1 MAKIFISY
9 DRAGKDIVE
18 ELVQDL
24 RDEDHDVWF
33 DQHLTGG
40 QKWWNN
46 ILSEIRKCEV
56 FVAALTPDSLES
68 SACQREMKYA
78 NDLQRILLP
87 VRLSDKVSPDS
98 LPLGLSELQWVDYTL
113 RNIAALKSLRRTL
126 KNLPK
131 APPLPDPLPAQPPVP
146 ISYLSQLRAKI
157 DSDSLVRQDQIQL
170 VFELRQQFRQGER
183 AKDIL
188 DLLQRLNKRDDLFA
202 AVSHEIDDLI
212 RDIGREFP
220 ISARLQPS
228 KSELPGRDVANDA
241 SQPQVVPSD
250 EPGLRAL
257 GKGDEPPK
265 PPPSGATAIL
275 PEPPAVSQHIAP
287 PEREPPLRL
296 TGNGAASGEAKPQA
310 QLYSSQIA
318 AGLFIVVG
326 LSLVVILPAIYF
338 YMGSTKK
345 AEQPQ
350 SETSVGSSPSSRELA
365 PSNLPAAA
373 PAPSNLAAA
382 GPSPLAATPPG
393 SEFTECASDCPKM
406 IVIPAGKFLMGA
418 PENETGRS
426 VDEGPRLEVTIAR
439 PFAVSKYE
447 VTFAEWDAC
456 AAASACPHAAH
467 NWGRGQMPVINVSWD
482 DAKQY
487 VGWLSRMTG
496 KEYRLLTE
504 AEWEYAARAGTT
516 TRFYW
521 GDDVGKGN
529 ANCNGCGSQWDNKQ
543 TAPVGS
549 FKPNAFG
556 LYDMAGNVSEWVED
570 VWHADY
576 KGAPTDGSAW
586 IQGGDA
592 SCRVVRGGSWVN
604 DPQYLRAASRACPPS
619 GHRDNNLGF
628 RVGRALTP

>member
-9 DRAGKDIVE
+9 DRASKDIVE

-46 ILSEIRKCEV
+46 ILSEIRKCEI

-146 ISYLSQLRAKI
+146 ISYLSQLREKI
-157 DSDSLVRQDQIQL
+157 ESDSLVRQDQIQL
-170 VFELRQQFRQGER
+170 VFELRQQFRKGER
-183 AKDIL
+183 AKEML
-188 DLLQRLNKRDDLFA
+188 DLLQRLNERDDIFA

-220 ISARLQPS
+220 ISGRLQSS

-250 EPGLRAL
+250 EPELRAP

-310 QLYSSQIA
+310 QLSSQIA

-338 YMGSTKK
+338 YMGSAKK

-350 SETSVGSSPSSRELA
+350 SETSFGLSPPSRELA

-393 SEFTECASDCPKM
+393 SEFTECASACPKM
-406 IVIPAGKFLMGA
+406 IVVPAGKFLMGS
-418 PENETGRS
+418 PENETGR
-426 VDEGPRLEVTIAR
+426 EGPQREVTIAR
-439 PFAVSKYE
+439 PFAASKFE
-447 VTFAEWDAC
+447 VTFAEWNTC
-456 AAASACPHAAH
+456 AAASACPQVEDR
-467 NWGRGQMPVINVSWD
+467 GRRGQMPVIDVSWD
-482 DAKQY
+482 DAKGY
-487 VGWLSRMTG
+487 VGWLSRLTG

-504 AEWEYAARAGTT
+504 AEWEYAARAGTQ
-516 TRFYW
+516 TRYSW
-521 GDDVGKGN
+521 GDEPGKGN
-529 ANCNGCGSQWDNKQ
+529 ANCDGCGSQWDNKQ
-543 TAPVGS
+543 TAPVGQ

-556 LYDMAGNVSEWVED
+556 LYDMAGNVWEWVAD
-570 VWHADY
+570 VWHDDY

-592 SCRVVRGGSWVN
+592 SRRVVRGGSWVN
-604 DPQYLRAASRACPPS
+604 DPQYLRAASRAWYTS
-619 GHRDNNLGF
+619 GHRDDNLGF